1 VSVEELLAE
10 LSRLG
15 IRLWTE
21 DGRLFFQAPRG
32 AMHDALRQRIR
43 EHKPMLIA
51 LSGAAPLHSSVVAT
65 DGSGTQGSE
74 PTVLSFAQQRL
85 WFLDQLEPGS
95 ARYNIPSAFMI
106 SGPLNSAALQAA
118 LDTVVSRHDSL
129 RTVFVSDGEEP
140 MQLVHSTLRV
150 PLTFADLDGICGA
163 DCDDALQARLRDEA
177 LRPFDLA
184 RGPLLRAL
192 LLRLGEERHVLMLNV
207 HHIVS
212 DGWSKAVLH
221 RELSGGY
228 GAALNGVEPELPALG
243 MQYPDYALWQRQH
256 LQDETL
262 QRQIDYWKSQLADVP
277 SLDLA
282 TDKPRPAYLGSEGG
296 TVRFELSVEL
306 SSALV
311 NLGISQDATSFMLLL
326 AAFSVLLSRYSGQRD
341 IAIGTPIAG
350 RTRASF
356 ENMIGFFVNTLVM
369 RTDLSDDPTFLEVL
383 RRVRDAALQAYDHQD
398 LPFERLVEELAP
410 ARDTSRNPL
419 FQVMFAFQNM
429 PDDGSRRNGGNPRL
443 LQLQLRLVPD

>member
-1 VSVEELLAE
+1 MSVEELLAE

-51 LSGAAPLHSSVVAT
+51 LSGAAPPHSSVVAT

-163 DCDDALQARLRDEA
+163 DCDDALQARLLCEEGWRRHPEA
-177 LRPFDLA
+177 GYTTIERPPA
-184 RGPLLRAL
+184 
-192 LLRLGEERHVLMLNV
+192 
-207 HHIVS
+207 
-212 DGWSKAVLH
+212 SK
-221 RELSGGY
+221 R
-228 GAALNGVEPELPALG
+228 
-243 MQYPDYALWQRQH
+243 
-256 LQDETL
+256 
-262 QRQIDYWKSQLADVP
+262 
-277 SLDLA
+277 
-282 TDKPRPAYLGSEGG
+282 
-296 TVRFELSVEL
+296 
-306 SSALV
+306 
-311 NLGISQDATSFMLLL
+311 
-326 AAFSVLLSRYSGQRD
+326 
-341 IAIGTPIAG
+341 
-350 RTRASF
+350 
-356 ENMIGFFVNTLVM
+356 
-369 RTDLSDDPTFLEVL
+369 
-383 RRVRDAALQAYDHQD
+383 
-398 LPFERLVEELAP
+398 
-410 ARDTSRNPL
+410 
-419 FQVMFAFQNM
+419 
-429 PDDGSRRNGGNPRL
+429 
-443 LQLQLRLVPD
+443 